1 MRGSHHLGAPTGA
14 RRRLVAAVVGA
25 AVALPVVVPAAA
37 QAARGGGRQ
46 VTAPVAVA
54 RTPAPAAKPVTVASG
69 ASHSAHVVYGHK
81 LA

>member
-37 QAARGGGRQ
+37 HAARPAARR
-46 VTAPVAVA
+46 VIPPVAVA
-54 RTPAPAAKPVTVASG
+54 RTLAPVTPVAAATNRPG
-69 ASHSAHVVYGHK
+69 QVVYGHK